1 MGLDA
6 LLGRLQR
13 VRKTGPGRWRACCP
27 THGSGRNQALAI
39 RELADGR
46 ILVHDFGGCELEH
59 VLGAVGLDVA
69 ELAPPRLLE
78 QIREG
83 ERRHTS
89 RERAPWAPGDVLVA
103 VADEALLVALAASDV
118 AKGEQLTE
126 ERRARLW
133 TAAGRL
139 AAAVGW
145 VNGR

>member
-46 ILVHDFGGCELEH
+46 ILVHDFGGCSLEQ
-59 VLGAVGLDVA
+59 VLSAVGVEIAD
-69 ELAPPRLLE
+69 LAPHRLLE
-78 QIREG
+78 HLRDG
-83 ERRHTS
+83 ERRYSS
-89 RERAPWAPGDVLVA
+89 RERTPWVASDVLA
-103 VADEALLVALAASDV
+103 ALAEEAQFVALAASDL
-118 AKGEQLTE
+118 AQGQQLSE
-126 ERRARLW
+126 ERRGRLW
-133 TAAGRL
+133 SAAGRL